1 MQPITKIMLV
11 IVFAGIFIFT
21 VTAISLN
28 PLLINQSKTKTYLV
42 DKLNYTD
49 TGLSSGN
56 FTIIK
61 IEVFDNL
68 TKITLT
74 QDGVKKKLIISNE
87 RALEKLT

>member
-1 MQPITKIMLV
+1 MQPIKKIML
-11 IVFAGIFIFT
+11 ISIFSFIFIFT

-49 TGLSSGN
+49 KGLSSDN
-56 FTIIK
+56 FTITK

-74 QDGVKKKLIISNE
+74 QDGIKKKMIISNKK
-87 RALEKLT
+87 ALEKLI